1 MCCNLSFYIYTILL
15 YDKFFIIFNFKY
27 QVEKNKQLNKYNI
40 FEYLYLTSS
49 IPFNQR
55 NLELI

>member
-1 MCCNLSFYIYTILL
+1 MILL
-15 YDKFFIIFNFKY
+15 YDKLFIIFNFKY